1 MIKPISALI
10 NKDIEHDNVIISLI
24 PSKTRERDIISS
36 NARCPHLYVEDNKC
50 KTCGAYTGMFGTEKD
65 PLTYYKHLSLLA
77 NSFVHSRNVY
87 IITDRYFPE
96 EYEIPTFGMS
106 MQKFKKFKNQFVYT
120 LYNKVSRSK
129 DGGQVKT
136 LYIVHFTVDVYN
148 RWKSK
153 IVLSPKVNF
162 NALLD
167 ADDTLFVNPSIESLR
182 FYSRKF
188 TYYISDSQVLDFI
201 KQNKMED
208 KIHIKRILDD

>member
-1 MIKPISALI
+1 
-10 NKDIEHDNVIISLI
+10 
-24 PSKTRERDIISS
+24 
-36 NARCPHLYVEDNKC
+36 
-50 KTCGAYTGMFGTEKD
+50 
-65 PLTYYKHLSLLA
+65 
-77 NSFVHSRNVY
+77 
-87 IITDRYFPE
+87 
-96 EYEIPTFGMS
+96 MS

-136 LYIVHFTVDVYN
+136 LYIVHFTVDAYN

-153 IVLSPKVNF
+153 IVLSPKVDF

-208 KIHIKRILDD
+208 KIHIKRILDDWVKQFK